1 MIMGAL
7 FGKGVNM
14 KDICFEPLKLDGA
27 FIINHIYSQDNRGGS
42 IKCFEK
48 QLYARHGI
56 VFELSETFV
65 SVSRKNVI
73 RGMHFQ
79 RNHPQAKLVS
89 VLQGSVY
96 DVIVDLRR
104 ESATF
109 KQWVSVDLSSEN
121 HRALYIPR
129 GFAHGFAALEEETIM
144 LYQCDGE
151 YDKESDTGIRFD
163 DLDLGIKWPMESSM
177 AICSERDL
185 GLMSLREYLS

>member
-1 MIMGAL
+1 MGKVMAVE
-7 FGKGVNM
+7 KGEKVA
-14 KDICFEPLKLDGA
+14 DIHFEPLKLKGA
-27 FIINHIYSQDNRGGS
+27 FVIGHIYNRDNRGGS

-56 VFELSETFV
+56 AFELSETFV

-89 VLQGSVY
+89 VLQGRVY

-109 KQWVSVDLSSEN
+109 KQWVSVELSSEN
-121 HRALYIPR
+121 HRALYIPQ
-129 GFAHGFAALEEETIM
+129 GFAHGFAALEDDTIM
-144 LYQCDGE
+144 LYQIDGE
-151 YDKESDTGIRFD
+151 YDRESDTGIRFD
-163 DLDLGIKWPMESSM
+163 DPNLGIKWPFDASE

-185 GLMSLREYLS
+185 GLMSFKEYLP